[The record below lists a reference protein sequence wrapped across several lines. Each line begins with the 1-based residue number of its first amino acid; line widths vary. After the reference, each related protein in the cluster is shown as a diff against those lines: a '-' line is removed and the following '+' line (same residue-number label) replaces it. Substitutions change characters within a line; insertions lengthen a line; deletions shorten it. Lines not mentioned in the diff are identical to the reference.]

1 MRKPIGTWIMRGGV
15 CAVFATS
22 LAFAGG
28 VPTTAYADASQ
39 ASSFEGTLTSA
50 VSARVDESTPYVA
63 YVTFNDNVTA
73 KITFL
78 EAGIFRYNVDLSGE
92 FSNYA
97 TPRSKDHVAKIQAQP
112 DSSGKYAHPKA
123 SVDETDDAVI
133 VTDGTV
139 TLSFEKATGKLT
151 VLNAKGEVV
160 FEESEALTIT
170 GNGTTQ
176 KLVRQDGENFF
187 GGGTQNGRFLHTGDT
202 IQVAN
207 TNNWVDG
214 GVASPNPFYWT
225 SDGYG
230 VLRNTF
236 AEGTYDFGNTDAK
249 TVSAQHADG
258 EFDAYYFVSDN
269 AGSSST
275 TPIAQDLLQDYF
287 TVTGDPVLLPE
298 YAFYLGH
305 LNAYNRDGWSDTQ
318 QGGGQA
324 WTIKGSES
332 ADTPATDGEGG
343 NTTYEYGRGDGY
355 VVPEGMTAESL
366 NGPDEVLTESA
377 DNYKGKTPYEYSARA
392 VIDEYGDNDMPLG
405 WFLPNDGYGAGYG
418 HNGYEK
424 TGGLGENGES
434 LPERLAAVDAN
445 VQNLAKFTEYA
456 NANGVETGLWTQSNL
471 TPDSNEGTQWQKLR
485 NFEAEVTEGGVS
497 ALKTDVAW
505 VGSGYSFGLNGTKQ
519 AYDIVT
525 TEAEKRPNIVT
536 LDGWAGTQ
544 RFGGIWT
551 GDQTGG
557 NWEYIRF
564 HIPTYIGQ
572 SLSGNPNIGSDMDGI
587 FGGGPLIATRDY
599 QWKTFTPLMLDMDG
613 WGSLAKGPYVHG
625 DPYTGISRMYLKLK
639 SQLMPYIYTSAASA
653 ANVEGWTGND
663 DAGLPMIRAMLLEDD
678 SEYAAS
684 EATQYQYMF
693 GGDFLVAPV
702 YQDTAS
708 DGSGNDIRNNI
719 YLPGDSNDIWID
731 YWTGEQYRG
740 GQVLNNYEAPLW
752 KLPLFVKA
760 NAIVPM
766 YEANN
771 NPQEVTES
779 NPDGLDK
786 TSRIVDFYPIAG
798 DNSYTSYE
806 DDGSSITNATEKD
819 EEYGTIDN
827 INYNGHVETVFESSV
842 KGDTATFTANAST
855 GGYDG
860 YDSTRSTTFKV
871 SVSAKP
877 ESIVAA
883 NGGSELKVTE
893 VDSRDAFDEAVPAAG
908 GAVYFYDESPVIETF
923 APEEEEKVAEMV
935 KDVKRTPKVLVK
947 FARADVAAA
956 AQTLT
961 IKGFENN
968 GELPADRLNESL
980 AAPADLAAPED
991 AKTPTSIK
999 LTWSA
1004 VADATSYELKVDG
1017 TVFSVGDATEYEHVD
1032 LAYNST
1038 HTYKVR
1044 SRNADGYSAWSE
1056 PELTTASL
1064 EDPWRN
1070 VPTPVSVD
1078 YAGGEN
1084 WGAIDNAFDHDYNNM
1099 FHSSNGTEMGIPMTI
1114 DYGEAYALDKFVYTP
1129 RQDNG
1134 GNGNISQMKVEV
1146 SLDGTHWTDCGTHD
1160 WDNSGAGKL
1169 ESKEVDLSGRAAR
1182 YLRLTPLKSN
1192 SGHFSAAELALYKT
1206 DDSTSFEVG
1215 STVNP
1220 GTVGSEDKTN
1230 LTNYLGVEN
1239 RGNTK
1244 DTFDSQIAKGFGDI
1258 NANGAYDV
1266 YDYAFTMFKLDG
1278 GTTKTDKVA
1287 GDIALIPSATSAK
1300 EGDEITVDLY
1310 AADASGVNAYGAL
1323 VHFASDDFELV
1334 ADSITQSPYTASM
1347 ENLSIDKVFG
1357 DGTSSVN
1364 LAFAN
1369 SGDKSLYSGTGVVAS
1384 FTLRAKHD
1392 VDAVALNS
1400 TAWLIGPTYD
1410 FVEVVSDGS
1419 APEFP
1424 EAPKPEAGEYGQD
1437 AFESITIT
1445 NDAVT
1450 DIAEDGNVSKFV
1462 QQESFDGLFD
1472 GGTTDRNFEFK
1483 WFLGVDSFDQDIAL
1497 PADITFNFAAP
1508 SELDNVVVYNGS
1520 AGANGAI
1527 KSMNATITFED
1538 DTTQE
1543 FSFAEGDAIPETFTL
1558 QVSEENA
1565 GKLVTSVTLTPL
1577 TSTGTA
1583 TGLDNPDNRMLTLGE
1598 VNFNYA
1604 ATEGTVEGIELG
1616 ENDTELYVGDLA
1628 RVNASVKT
1636 SGIDYPYYTVKSSDP
1651 TVASVTSVAD
1661 ADGNIVWYVRGNG
1674 EGTAT
1679 ITVASALDSSVKET
1693 YEVAVKAGVNTSELV
1708 AAIQQAGSYSA
1719 DAYTEDSF
1727 ATLTA
1732 AVQAAEEL
1740 IASEGYTANDVAAAV
1755 VAIEDAIDGLVMRPI
1770 DEDTLINTSADTG
1783 VTVVGASSEMPAS
1796 SGEDGEADN
1805 VLDYDEATYWHSNY
1819 INAVYMPQYLIFD
1832 LGDLYDLTDVTFLP
1846 RQNGRNGD
1854 IFEIEVLTAATPEDL
1869 KAYVEGEGKV
1879 AKDSTVANL
1888 GTFTF
1893 DNNGKTLTDRTSWQ
1907 QAAFAAQPTQYVM
1920 VKINHAGGDV
1930 QDRYCSASEF
1940 RFYGAK
1946 HETEAPAADKAA
1958 LQELV
1963 DKIVAEDLK
1972 AEDYTEATWVPFKNA
1987 LADAQRLLADDEAT
2001 QAEVDGALTQ
2011 LQSAYDALETTEVP
2025 PVEKPSTDELAG
2037 AVAEAQ
2043 KVDTSKLT
2051 SASAKA
2057 LADAIAYA
2065 QDVLGDP
2072 NATEAQI
2079 KDAYDKLAQVMGS
2092 LEYKDEQGGEPGGG
2106 SGTGTEKP
2114 GDAGGSGNG
2123 GQTGGSGSG
2132 SGGTLAQTGDAS
2144 LLGTIAAGISGLVA
2158 GGAGLFLHRRRRR

>member
-97 TPRSKDHVAKIQAQP
+97 SPRSRDHVAKIQAQP
-112 DSSGKYAHPKA
+112 DSSGKYDHPTA
-123 SVDETDDAVI
+123 STGETDTAVT

-151 VLNAKGEVV
+151 VLNAEGEVV
-160 FEESEALTIT
+160 FTEAEALTIT
-170 GNGTTQ
+170 GSATTQ

-202 IQVAN
+202 IQIVN

-236 AEGTYDFGNTDAK
+236 AEGSYDFGDTDAN
-249 TVSAQHADG
+249 TVAAKHADG
-258 EFDAYYFVSDN
+258 EFDAYYFVSDD

-366 NGPDEVLTESA
+366 NGPEEVLTESA

-485 NFEAEVTEGGVS
+485 DFEAEVTEGGVS

-525 TEAEKRPNIVT
+525 TKAEERPNIVT

-740 GQVLNNYEAPLW
+740 GQVLNNYDAPLW

-771 NPQEVTES
+771 NPQEVTDS

-855 GGYDG
+855 GSYDG
-860 YDSTRSTTFKV
+860 YNSTRSTTFKV

-877 ESIVAA
+877 ESIEAA
-883 NGGSELKVTE
+883 TGDTALKLTE
-893 VDSRDAFDEAVPAAG
+893 VDSKEAFDAAEPADGEAVC
-908 GAVYFYDESPVIETF
+908 FYDESPVIETF

-947 FARADVAAA
+947 FAETDVQQN

-961 IKGFENN
+961 ISGFENN
-968 GELPADRLNESL
+968 GELPADQLNESL

-1038 HTYKVR
+1038 HTYQVR

-1099 FHSSNGTEMGIPMTI
+1099 FHSSNGTEMNIPMTI

-1169 ESKEVDLSGRAAR
+1169 KSKEVDLSGHAAR

-1239 RGNTK
+1239 RGNTA
-1244 DTFDSQIAKGFGDI
+1244 DTFASQIAKGFGDI

-1287 GDIALIPSATSAK
+1287 GDIALIPSATSVKA
-1300 EGDEITVDLY
+1300 GDVLTVDLY

-1369 SGDKSLYSGTGVVAS
+1369 SGDKDLYSGTGVLAS
-1384 FTLRAKHD
+1384 FKLRAKRD
-1392 VDAVALNS
+1392 VDAVSLES
-1400 TAWLIGPTYD
+1400 TSWLIGPTYD
-1410 FVEVVSDGS
+1410 SVEVVSDGS
-1419 APEFP
+1419 APELP
-1424 EAPKPEAGEYGQD
+1424 AVPKPEAGEYGQD

-1450 DIAEDGNVSKFV
+1450 EIAEDGNVSKFV

-1527 KSMNATITFED
+1527 KSMNATITFEG

-1616 ENDTELYVGDLA
+1616 ENDTELYAGDLA

-1636 SGIDYPYYTVKSSDP
+1636 SGVDYPYYTVKSSDP

-1661 ADGNIVWYVRGNG
+1661 ADGNIVWYVRGNA

-1819 INAVYMPQYLIFD
+1819 LNAVYMPQYLIFD

-1846 RQNGRNGD
+1846 RQDGRNGD

-1972 AEDYTEATWVPFKNA
+1972 AEDYTEATWKPFELA

-2001 QAEVDGALTQ
+2001 QAEVEGALTQ
-2011 LQSAYDALETTEVP
+2011 LQNAYDALETTEVP

-2037 AVAEAQ
+2037 AVDEAQ
-2043 KVDTSKLT
+2043 KIDTSKLT

-2065 QDVLGDP
+2065 QGVLGDP

-2114 GDAGGSGNG
+2114 GDTGGSGNG

>member
-123 SVDETDDAVI
+123 STGETDTAVT

-151 VLNAKGEVV
+151 VLNKEGEVV

-202 IQVAN
+202 IQIVN

-236 AEGTYDFGNTDAK
+236 AEGSYDFGDTDTNTVAAK
-249 TVSAQHADG
+249 HADG
-258 EFDAYYFVSDN
+258 EFDAYYFVSDD

-366 NGPDEVLTESA
+366 NGPEEVLTESA

-456 NANGVETGLWTQSNL
+456 NENGVETGLWTQSNL

-525 TEAEKRPNIVT
+525 TKAEERPNIVT

-740 GQVLNNYEAPLW
+740 GQVLNNYDAPLW

-771 NPQEVTES
+771 NPQEVTDS

-819 EEYGTIDN
+819 EEYGTIDK
-827 INYNGHVETVFESSV
+827 IDYNGHVETVFESSV

-908 GAVYFYDESPVIETF
+908 AAVYFYDESPVIETF

-947 FARADVAAA
+947 FAETDVQQN

-968 GELPADRLNESL
+968 GELPADQLNESL

-1038 HTYKVR
+1038 HTYQVR

-1099 FHSSNGTEMGIPMTI
+1099 FHSSNGTEMNIPMTI

-1287 GDIALIPSATSAK
+1287 GDIALIPSATSVKA
-1300 EGDEITVDLY
+1300 GDEITVDLY

-1334 ADSITQSPYTASM
+1334 ADSIAQSPYTASM

-1357 DGTSSVN
+1357 DGTSAVN

-1369 SGDKSLYSGTGVVAS
+1369 SGDKDLYSGTGVLAS
-1384 FTLRAKHD
+1384 FKLRAKRD
-1392 VDAVALNS
+1392 VDAVSLKS
-1400 TAWLIGPTYD
+1400 TSWLIGPTYD
-1410 FVEVVSDGS
+1410 SVEVVSDGS
-1419 APEFP
+1419 APELP
-1424 EAPKPEAGEYGQD
+1424 AVPKPEAGEYGQD

-1450 DIAEDGNVSKFV
+1450 EIAEDGNVSKFV

-1527 KSMNATITFED
+1527 KSMNATITFEG

-1616 ENDTELYVGDLA
+1616 ENDTELYAGDLA

-1661 ADGNIVWYVRGNG
+1661 ADGNIVWYVRGNA

-1679 ITVASALDSSVKET
+1679 ITVASALDPTVEET

-1819 INAVYMPQYLIFD
+1819 LNAVYMPQYLIFD

-1972 AEDYTEATWVPFKNA
+1972 AEDYTEATWKPFELA

-2001 QAEVDGALTQ
+2001 QAEVEGALTQ
-2011 LQSAYDALETTEVP
+2011 LQNAYDALETTEVP

-2037 AVAEAQ
+2037 AVDEAQ

-2114 GDAGGSGNG
+2114 GDTGGSGNG

>member
-151 VLNAKGEVV
+151 VLNKEGEVV

-202 IQVAN
+202 IQIVN

-236 AEGTYDFGNTDAK
+236 AEGSYDFGDTDTNTVAAK
-249 TVSAQHADG
+249 HADG
-258 EFDAYYFVSDN
+258 EFDAYYFVSDD

-366 NGPDEVLTESA
+366 NGPEEVLTESA

-456 NANGVETGLWTQSNL
+456 NENGVETGLWTQSNL

-485 NFEAEVTEGGVS
+485 NFEAEVTVGGVS

-525 TEAEKRPNIVT
+525 TKAEERPNIVT

-740 GQVLNNYEAPLW
+740 GQVLNNYDAPLW

-771 NPQEVTES
+771 NPQEVTDS

-819 EEYGTIDN
+819 EEYGTIDK
-827 INYNGHVETVFESSV
+827 IDYNGHVETVFKSSV

-908 GAVYFYDESPVIETF
+908 KAVYFYDESPVIETF

-947 FARADVAAA
+947 FAETDVQQN

-968 GELPADRLNESL
+968 GELPADQRNESL

-1038 HTYKVR
+1038 HTYQVR

-1099 FHSSNGTEMGIPMTI
+1099 FHSSNGTEMNIPMTI

-1287 GDIALIPSATSAK
+1287 GDIALIPSATSVKA
-1300 EGDEITVDLY
+1300 GDEITVDLY

-1334 ADSITQSPYTASM
+1334 ADSIAQSPYTASM

-1357 DGTSSVN
+1357 DGTSAVN

-1369 SGDKSLYSGTGVVAS
+1369 SGDKDLYSGTGVLAS
-1384 FTLRAKHD
+1384 FKLRAKRD
-1392 VDAVALNS
+1392 VDAVSLES
-1400 TAWLIGPTYD
+1400 TSWLIGPTYD
-1410 FVEVVSDGS
+1410 SVEVVSDGS

-1437 AFESITIT
+1437 AFGSITIT

-1483 WFLGVDSFDQDIAL
+1483 WFQGVDSFDQDIAL

-1508 SELDNVVVYNGS
+1508 SALDNVVVYNGAATS
-1520 AGANGAI
+1520 NGAV
-1527 KSMNATITFED
+1527 KSMDATITFED
-1538 DTTQE
+1538 GSTQE

-1565 GKLVTSVTLTPL
+1565 GKLVTSVTLKPL

-1636 SGIDYPYYTVKSSDP
+1636 SGIDYPYYTVESSDP
-1651 TVASVTSVAD
+1651 AVASVTSVAD
-1661 ADGNIVWYVRGNG
+1661 ADGNIVWYVRGNA

-1679 ITVASALDSSVKET
+1679 ITVASALNSTVKQT
-1693 YEVAVKAGVNTSELV
+1693 YEVSVKAGVDTSALV
-1708 AAIQQAGSYSA
+1708 AAIQKAGSYSA

-1770 DEDTLINTSADTG
+1770 DEDKLINTSADTG

-1805 VLDYDEATYWHSNY
+1805 VLDYDELTYWHSNY
-1819 INAVYMPQYLIFD
+1819 LNAVYMPQYLIFD

-1869 KAYVEGEGKV
+1869 EAYVEGEGKV

-1946 HETEAPAADKAA
+1946 HETGAPAADKAA
-1958 LQELV
+1958 LQKLV

-1987 LADAQRLLADDEAT
+1987 LDDAQRLLADDEAT

-2011 LQSAYDALETTEVP
+2011 LQNAYDALETTEVP

-2037 AVAEAQ
+2037 AVDEAQ

-2114 GDAGGSGNG
+2114 GDTGGSGNG

>member
-123 SVDETDDAVI
+123 STGETDTAVT

-151 VLNAKGEVV
+151 VLNKEGEVV

-236 AEGTYDFGNTDAK
+236 AEGSYDFGDTDAN
-249 TVSAQHADG
+249 TVAAKHADG
-258 EFDAYYFVSDN
+258 EFDAYYFVSDD

-366 NGPDEVLTESA
+366 NGPEEVLTESA

-471 TPDSNEGTQWQKLR
+471 TPDSNGGTQWQKLR

-525 TEAEKRPNIVT
+525 TQAEKRPNIVT

-740 GQVLNNYEAPLW
+740 GQVLNNYDAPLW

-771 NPQEVTES
+771 NPQEVTDS

-855 GGYDG
+855 GSYDG
-860 YDSTRSTTFKV
+860 YNSNRSTTFKV

-877 ESIVAA
+877 ESIEAA
-883 NGGSELKVTE
+883 TGDTALKLTE
-893 VDSRDAFDEAVPAAG
+893 VDSKEAFDAAEPANG
-908 GAVYFYDESPVIETF
+908 EAVYFYDESPVIETF

-968 GELPADRLNESL
+968 GELPADQLNESL

-1038 HTYKVR
+1038 HTYQVR

-1099 FHSSNGTEMGIPMTI
+1099 FHSSNGTEMNIPMTI

-1169 ESKEVDLSGRAAR
+1169 KSKEVDLSGRAAR

-1239 RGNTK
+1239 RGNTA
-1244 DTFDSQIAKGFGDI
+1244 DTFASQIAKGFGDI

-1287 GDIALIPSATSAK
+1287 GDIALIPSATSVKA
-1300 EGDEITVDLY
+1300 GDVLTVDLY

-1334 ADSITQSPYTASM
+1334 ADSIAQSPYTASM

-1357 DGTSSVN
+1357 DGTSAVN

-1369 SGDKSLYSGTGVVAS
+1369 SGDKDLYSGTGVLAS
-1384 FTLRAKHD
+1384 FKLRAKRD
-1392 VDAVALNS
+1392 VDAVSLKS
-1400 TAWLIGPTYD
+1400 TSWLIGPTYD
-1410 FVEVVSDGS
+1410 SVEVVSDGS
-1419 APEFP
+1419 APELP
-1424 EAPKPEAGEYGQD
+1424 AVPKPEAGEYGQD

-1565 GKLVTSVTLTPL
+1565 GKLVTSVSLTPL

-1604 ATEGTVEGIELG
+1604 AAEGTVEGIELG

-1628 RVNASVKT
+1628 RVNVSVKT
-1636 SGIDYPYYTVKSSDP
+1636 SGIDYPYYTVESSNP
-1651 TVASVTSVAD
+1651 AVASVTSVAD
-1661 ADGNIVWYVRGNG
+1661 ADGNIVWYVRGNA

-1679 ITVASALDSSVKET
+1679 ITVASALDPTVEET

-1796 SGEDGEADN
+1796 SGEDGEVDN

-1819 INAVYMPQYLIFD
+1819 LNAVYMPQYLIFD

-1972 AEDYTEATWVPFKNA
+1972 AEDYTEATWKPFELA

-2011 LQSAYDALETTEVP
+2011 LQNAYGALETTEVP
-2025 PVEKPSTDELAG
+2025 PVEKPSTEELAG

-2051 SASAKA
+2051 PASAKA

-2114 GDAGGSGNG
+2114 GDTGGSGNG

>member
-112 DSSGKYAHPKA
+112 DSSGKYDHPTA
-123 SVDETDDAVI
+123 STGETDTAVT

-151 VLNAKGEVV
+151 VLNAKNEVV
-160 FEESEALTIT
+160 FTEAEALTIT
-170 GNGTTQ
+170 DNGTTQ

-269 AGSSST
+269 TGSSST

-324 WTIKGSES
+324 WTIKGTDS

-377 DNYKGKTPYEYSARA
+377 ENYKGETPYEYSARA

-424 TGGLGENGES
+424 TGGLDENGES

-485 NFEAEVTEGGVS
+485 NFEDEVTEGGVS

-525 TEAEKRPNIVT
+525 TQAEKRPNIVT

-587 FGGGPLIATRDY
+587 FGGDPLIATRDY

-639 SQLMPYIYTSAASA
+639 SQLMPYIYSSAASA

-708 DGSGNDIRNNI
+708 DGSGNDVRNNI
-719 YLPGDSNDIWID
+719 FLPGSADDIWID

-740 GQVLNNYEAPLW
+740 GQVLNNYDAPLW

-798 DNSYTSYE
+798 ENSYTSYE
-806 DDGSSITNATEKD
+806 DDGSSITNETEED

-827 INYNGHVETVFESSV
+827 IDYKGHVETVYTSQVE
-842 KGDTATFTANAST
+842 GDVATFTANAST
-855 GGYDG
+855 GRYDG
-860 YDSTRSTTFKV
+860 YDSNRSTTFKV

-877 ESIVAA
+877 ESIEAA
-883 NGGSELKVTE
+883 TGDTALKLTE
-893 VDSRDAFDEAVPAAG
+893 VDSKEAFDAAEPADG
-908 GAVYFYDESPVIETF
+908 KAVYFYDESPVIETF
-923 APEEEEKVAEMV
+923 ASEEEQELADMV
-935 KDVKRTPKVLVK
+935 KGVKRTPKVLVK

-961 IKGFENN
+961 IRGFENN
-968 GELPADRLNESL
+968 GELPANQLNESL

-1038 HTYKVR
+1038 HTYQVR

-1078 YAGGEN
+1078 YAGGED

-1169 ESKEVDLSGRAAR
+1169 ESKEVDLSGHAAR

-1239 RGNTK
+1239 RGNTA
-1244 DTFDSQIAKGFGDI
+1244 DTFASQIAKGFGDI

-1278 GTTKTDKVA
+1278 GTAKTDKVS

-1392 VDAVALNS
+1392 VDAVALKS
-1400 TAWLIGPTYD
+1400 TSWLIGPTYD
-1410 FVEVVSDGS
+1410 SVEVVSDGS

-1508 SELDNVVVYNGS
+1508 SALDNVVVYNGAATS
-1520 AGANGAI
+1520 NGAI

-1538 DTTQE
+1538 DTMQE

-1636 SGIDYPYYTVKSSDP
+1636 SGIDYPYYTVESSDP

-1770 DEDTLINTSADTG
+1770 DEETLINTSADSG
-1783 VTVVGASSEMPAS
+1783 VIALGASTSVEGKP
-1796 SGEDGEADN
+1796 GD
-1805 VLDYDEATYWHSNY
+1805 VLDYDESTYWHSTY
-1819 INAVYMPQYLIFD
+1819 AAGAQLPQWIMFD
-1832 LGDLYDLTDVTFLP
+1832 LGDEYDLTDVTFLP
-1846 RQNGRNGD
+1846 RQDGALRGD
-1854 IFEIEVLTAATPEDL
+1854 VFEFEVVTAASQEDL
-1869 KAYVEGEGKV
+1869 QAYVDNGYATPAGGSAV
-1879 AKDSTVANL
+1879 NL
-1888 GTFTF
+1888 GTFSF
-1893 DNNGKTLTDRTSWQ
+1893 DNDGHVINDRGEWK
-1907 QAAFAAQPTQYVM
+1907 QASFGAQTTRYVM
-1920 VKINHAGGDV
+1920 LVVTKSGGND
-1930 QDRYCSASEF
+1930 QGNNLYCNMAEV

-1946 HETEAPAADKAA
+1946 HETEAPAANKAA
-1958 LQELV
+1958 LQALV

-1972 AEDYTEATWVPFKNA
+1972 AEDYTEATWTPFENA
-1987 LADAQRLLADDEAT
+1987 LSDAQRLLADAEAT

-2011 LQSAYDALETTEVP
+2011 LQNAYDALETTEVP

-2037 AVAEAQ
+2037 AVDEAQ

-2114 GDAGGSGNG
+2114 GDTGGSGNG

>member
-123 SVDETDDAVI
+123 STGETDTAVT

-151 VLNAKGEVV
+151 VLNKEGEVV

-236 AEGTYDFGNTDAK
+236 AEGSYDFGDTDAN
-249 TVSAQHADG
+249 TVAAKHADG
-258 EFDAYYFVSDN
+258 EFDAYYFVSDD

-366 NGPDEVLTESA
+366 NGPEEVLTESA

-456 NANGVETGLWTQSNL
+456 NENGVETGLWTQSNL

-485 NFEAEVTEGGVS
+485 NFEAEVTVGGVS

-525 TEAEKRPNIVT
+525 TKAEERPNIVT

-740 GQVLNNYEAPLW
+740 GQVLNNYDAPLW

-771 NPQEVTES
+771 NPQEVTDS

-855 GGYDG
+855 GSYDG
-860 YDSTRSTTFKV
+860 YNSNRSTTFKV

-877 ESIVAA
+877 ESIEAA
-883 NGGSELKVTE
+883 TGDTALKLTE
-893 VDSRDAFDEAVPAAG
+893 VDSKEAFDAAEPANG
-908 GAVYFYDESPVIETF
+908 EAVYFYDESPVIETF

-1017 TVFSVGDATEYEHVD
+1017 TVFSVGDTTEYEHVD

-1038 HTYKVR
+1038 HTYQVR

-1287 GDIALIPSATSAK
+1287 GDIALIPSATSVKA
-1300 EGDEITVDLY
+1300 GDVLTVDLY

-1369 SGDKSLYSGTGVVAS
+1369 SGDKDLYSGTGVLAS
-1384 FTLRAKHD
+1384 FKLRAKRD
-1392 VDAVALNS
+1392 VDAVSLES
-1400 TAWLIGPTYD
+1400 TSWLIGPTYD
-1410 FVEVVSDGS
+1410 SVEVVSDGS

-1437 AFESITIT
+1437 AFGSITIT

-1508 SELDNVVVYNGS
+1508 SGLDNVVVYNGS

-1661 ADGNIVWYVRGNG
+1661 ADGNIVWYVRGNA

-1708 AAIQQAGSYSA
+1708 AAIQRAGSYSA

-1819 INAVYMPQYLIFD
+1819 LNAVYMPQYLIFD

-1946 HETEAPAADKAA
+1946 HETEAPAANKAA

-1972 AEDYTEATWVPFKNA
+1972 AEDYTEATWKPFELA

-2011 LQSAYDALETTEVP
+2011 LQNAYGALETTEVP
-2025 PVEKPSTDELAG
+2025 PVEKPSTEELAG

-2114 GDAGGSGNG
+2114 GDTGGSGNG

>member
-28 VPTTAYADASQ
+28 VPTTAYADGSQ

-97 TPRSKDHVAKIQAQP
+97 SPRSRDHVAKIQAQP
-112 DSSGKYAHPKA
+112 DSSGKYDHPTA
-123 SVDETDDAVI
+123 STGETDTAVT

-151 VLNAKGEVV
+151 VLNAEGEVV

-236 AEGTYDFGNTDAK
+236 AEGSYDFGDTDAN
-249 TVSAQHADG
+249 TVAAKHADG
-258 EFDAYYFVSDN
+258 EFDAYYFVSDD

-366 NGPDEVLTESA
+366 NGPEEVLTESA

-485 NFEAEVTEGGVS
+485 NFEAEVTVGGVS

-525 TEAEKRPNIVT
+525 TKAEERPNIVT

-740 GQVLNNYEAPLW
+740 GQVLNNYDAPLW

-771 NPQEVTES
+771 NPQEVTDS

-819 EEYGTIDN
+819 EEYGTIDK
-827 INYNGHVETVFESSV
+827 IDYNGHVETVFESSV

-855 GGYDG
+855 GGYNG

-908 GAVYFYDESPVIETF
+908 KAVYFYDESPVIETF

-947 FARADVAAA
+947 FAETDVQQN

-968 GELPADRLNESL
+968 GKLPADQLNESL

-1038 HTYKVR
+1038 HTYQVR

-1099 FHSSNGTEMGIPMTI
+1099 FHSSNGTEMNIPMTI

-1169 ESKEVDLSGRAAR
+1169 KSKEVDLSGRAAR

-1239 RGNTK
+1239 RGNTA
-1244 DTFDSQIAKGFGDI
+1244 DTFASQIAKGFGDI

-1287 GDIALIPSATSAK
+1287 GDIALIPSATSVKA
-1300 EGDEITVDLY
+1300 GDVLTVDLY

-1369 SGDKSLYSGTGVVAS
+1369 SGDKDLYSGTGVLAS
-1384 FTLRAKHD
+1384 FKLRAKRD
-1392 VDAVALNS
+1392 VDAVSLES
-1400 TAWLIGPTYD
+1400 TSWLIGPTYD
-1410 FVEVVSDGS
+1410 SVEVVSDGS
-1419 APEFP
+1419 APELP
-1424 EAPKPEAGEYGQD
+1424 AVPKPEAGEYGQD

-1450 DIAEDGNVSKFV
+1450 EIAEDGNVSKFV

-1527 KSMNATITFED
+1527 KSMNATITFEG

-1616 ENDTELYVGDLA
+1616 ENDTELYAGDLA

-1661 ADGNIVWYVRGNG
+1661 ADGNIVWYVRGNA

-1708 AAIQQAGSYSA
+1708 AAIQLAGSYSA

-1819 INAVYMPQYLIFD
+1819 LNAVYMPQYLIFD

-1946 HETEAPAADKAA
+1946 HETEAPAANKAA

-1972 AEDYTEATWVPFKNA
+1972 AEDYTEATWKPFELA

-2011 LQSAYDALETTEVP
+2011 LQNAYGALETTEVP
-2025 PVEKPSTDELAG
+2025 PVEKPSTEELAG

-2065 QDVLGDP
+2065 QDVLDDP

-2114 GDAGGSGNG
+2114 GDTGGSGNG

>member
-1 MRKPIGTWIMRGGV
+1 
-15 CAVFATS
+15 
-22 LAFAGG
+22 
-28 VPTTAYADASQ
+28 
-39 ASSFEGTLTSA
+39 
-50 VSARVDESTPYVA
+50 
-63 YVTFNDNVTA
+63 
-73 KITFL
+73 
-78 EAGIFRYNVDLSGE
+78 
-92 FSNYA
+92 
-97 TPRSKDHVAKIQAQP
+97 
-112 DSSGKYAHPKA
+112 
-123 SVDETDDAVI
+123 
-133 VTDGTV
+133 
-139 TLSFEKATGKLT
+139 
-151 VLNAKGEVV
+151 
-160 FEESEALTIT
+160 
-170 GNGTTQ
+170 
-176 KLVRQDGENFF
+176 
-187 GGGTQNGRFLHTGDT
+187 
-202 IQVAN
+202 
-207 TNNWVDG
+207 
-214 GVASPNPFYWT
+214 
-225 SDGYG
+225 
-230 VLRNTF
+230 
-236 AEGTYDFGNTDAK
+236 
-249 TVSAQHADG
+249 
-258 EFDAYYFVSDN
+258 
-269 AGSSST
+269 
-275 TPIAQDLLQDYF
+275 
-287 TVTGDPVLLPE
+287 
-298 YAFYLGH
+298 
-305 LNAYNRDGWSDTQ
+305 
-318 QGGGQA
+318 
-324 WTIKGSES
+324 
-332 ADTPATDGEGG
+332 
-343 NTTYEYGRGDGY
+343 
-355 VVPEGMTAESL
+355 
-366 NGPDEVLTESA
+366 
-377 DNYKGKTPYEYSARA
+377 
-392 VIDEYGDNDMPLG
+392 
-405 WFLPNDGYGAGYG
+405 
-418 HNGYEK
+418 
-424 TGGLGENGES
+424 
-434 LPERLAAVDAN
+434 
-445 VQNLAKFTEYA
+445 
-456 NANGVETGLWTQSNL
+456 
-471 TPDSNEGTQWQKLR
+471 
-485 NFEAEVTEGGVS
+485 
-497 ALKTDVAW
+497 
-505 VGSGYSFGLNGTKQ
+505 
-519 AYDIVT
+519 
-525 TEAEKRPNIVT
+525 
-536 LDGWAGTQ
+536 
-544 RFGGIWT
+544 
-551 GDQTGG
+551 
-557 NWEYIRF
+557 
-564 HIPTYIGQ
+564 
-572 SLSGNPNIGSDMDGI
+572 MDGI
-587 FGGGPLIATRDY
+587 FGGDPLIATRDY

-639 SQLMPYIYTSAASA
+639 SQLMPYIYSSAASA

-708 DGSGNDIRNNI
+708 DGSGNDVRNNI
-719 YLPGDSNDIWID
+719 FLPGSADDIWID

-740 GQVLNNYEAPLW
+740 GQVLNNYDAPLW

-798 DNSYTSYE
+798 ENSYTSYE
-806 DDGSSITNATEKD
+806 DDGSSITNETEED

-827 INYNGHVETVFESSV
+827 IDYKGHVETVYTSQVE
-842 KGDTATFTANAST
+842 GDVATFTANAST
-855 GGYDG
+855 GRYDG
-860 YDSTRSTTFKV
+860 YDSNRSTTFKV

-877 ESIVAA
+877 ESIEAA
-883 NGGSELKVTE
+883 TGDTALKLTE
-893 VDSRDAFDEAVPAAG
+893 VDSKEAFDAAEPADG
-908 GAVYFYDESPVIETF
+908 KAVYFYDESPVIETF
-923 APEEEEKVAEMV
+923 ASEEEQELADMV
-935 KDVKRTPKVLVK
+935 KGVKRTPKVLVK

-961 IKGFENN
+961 IRGFENN
-968 GELPADRLNESL
+968 GELPANQLNESL

-1038 HTYKVR
+1038 HTYQVR

-1078 YAGGEN
+1078 YAGGED

-1169 ESKEVDLSGRAAR
+1169 ESKEVDLSGHAAR

-1239 RGNTK
+1239 RGNTA
-1244 DTFDSQIAKGFGDI
+1244 DTFASQIAKGFGDI

-1278 GTTKTDKVA
+1278 GTAKTDKVS

-1392 VDAVALNS
+1392 VDAVALKS
-1400 TAWLIGPTYD
+1400 TSWLIGPTYD
-1410 FVEVVSDGS
+1410 SVEVVSDGS

-1483 WFLGVDSFDQDIAL
+1483 WFQGVDSFDQDIAL

-1508 SELDNVVVYNGS
+1508 SALDNVVVYNGAATS
-1520 AGANGAI
+1520 NGAI

-1543 FSFAEGDAIPETFTL
+1543 FSFAESDAIPETFTL

-1636 SGIDYPYYTVKSSDP
+1636 SGIDYPYYTVESSDP

-1869 KAYVEGEGKV
+1869 EAYVEGEGKV

-1930 QDRYCSASEF
+1930 QDQYCSASEF

-1946 HETEAPAADKAA
+1946 HETGAPAADKAA
-1958 LQELV
+1958 LQKLV

-1987 LADAQRLLADDEAT
+1987 LDDAQRLLADDEAT

-2011 LQSAYDALETTEVP
+2011 LQNAYDALETTEVP

-2037 AVAEAQ
+2037 AVDEAQ

-2114 GDAGGSGNG
+2114 GDTGGSGNG

>member
-123 SVDETDDAVI
+123 STGETDTAVT

-151 VLNAKGEVV
+151 VLNKEGEVV

-236 AEGTYDFGNTDAK
+236 AEGSYDFGDTDAN
-249 TVSAQHADG
+249 TVAAKHADG

-275 TPIAQDLLQDYF
+275 TPVARDLLQDYF

-456 NANGVETGLWTQSNL
+456 NENGVETGLWTQSNL

-525 TEAEKRPNIVT
+525 TQAEKRPNIVT

-740 GQVLNNYEAPLW
+740 GQVLNNYDAPLW

-771 NPQEVTES
+771 NPQEVTDS

-819 EEYGTIDN
+819 EEYGTIDK
-827 INYNGHVETVFESSV
+827 IDYNGHVETVFKSSV

-860 YDSTRSTTFKV
+860 YDSNRSTTFKV

-877 ESIVAA
+877 ESIEAA
-883 NGGSELKVTE
+883 TGDTALKLTE
-893 VDSRDAFDEAVPAAG
+893 VDSKEAFDAAEPANG
-908 GAVYFYDESPVIETF
+908 EAVYFYDESPVIETF

-968 GELPADRLNESL
+968 GELPADQLNESL

-1038 HTYKVR
+1038 HTYQVR

-1099 FHSSNGTEMGIPMTI
+1099 FHSSNGTEMNIPMTI

-1169 ESKEVDLSGRAAR
+1169 KSKEVDLSGRAAR

-1239 RGNTK
+1239 RGNTA
-1244 DTFDSQIAKGFGDI
+1244 DTFASQIAKGFGDI

-1287 GDIALIPSATSAK
+1287 GDIALIPSATSVKA
-1300 EGDEITVDLY
+1300 GDVLTVDLY

-1334 ADSITQSPYTASM
+1334 ADSIAQSPYTASM

-1357 DGTSSVN
+1357 DGTSAVN

-1369 SGDKSLYSGTGVVAS
+1369 SGDKDLYSGTGVLAS
-1384 FTLRAKHD
+1384 FKLRAKRD
-1392 VDAVALNS
+1392 VDAVSLKS
-1400 TAWLIGPTYD
+1400 TSWLIGPTYD
-1410 FVEVVSDGS
+1410 SVEVVSDGS
-1419 APEFP
+1419 APELP
-1424 EAPKPEAGEYGQD
+1424 AVPKPEAGEYGQD

-1565 GKLVTSVTLTPL
+1565 GKLVTSVSLTPL

-1604 ATEGTVEGIELG
+1604 AAEGTVEGIELG

-1628 RVNASVKT
+1628 RVNVSVKT
-1636 SGIDYPYYTVKSSDP
+1636 SGIDYPYYTVESSNP
-1651 TVASVTSVAD
+1651 AVASVTSVAD
-1661 ADGNIVWYVRGNG
+1661 ADGNIVWYVRGNA

-1679 ITVASALDSSVKET
+1679 ITVASALDPTVEET

-1819 INAVYMPQYLIFD
+1819 LNAVYMPQYLIFD
-1832 LGDLYDLTDVTFLP
+1832 LGDLYDLTNVTFLP

-1972 AEDYTEATWVPFKNA
+1972 AEDYTEATWKPFELA

-2011 LQSAYDALETTEVP
+2011 LQNAYGALETTEVP
-2025 PVEKPSTDELAG
+2025 PVEKPSTEELAG

-2051 SASAKA
+2051 PASAKA

-2114 GDAGGSGNG
+2114 GDTGGSGNG

>member
-123 SVDETDDAVI
+123 STGETDTAVT

-151 VLNAKGEVV
+151 VLNKEGEVV

-202 IQVAN
+202 IQIAN

-236 AEGTYDFGNTDAK
+236 AEGSYDFGDTDAN
-249 TVSAQHADG
+249 TVAAKHADG
-258 EFDAYYFVSDN
+258 EFDAYYFVSDD

-366 NGPDEVLTESA
+366 NGPEEVLTESA

-485 NFEAEVTEGGVS
+485 NFEAEVTVGGVS

-525 TEAEKRPNIVT
+525 TKAEERPNIVT

-740 GQVLNNYEAPLW
+740 GQVLNNYDAPLW

-771 NPQEVTES
+771 NPQEVTDS

-819 EEYGTIDN
+819 EEYGTIDK
-827 INYNGHVETVFESSV
+827 INYKGHVETVFESSV

-893 VDSRDAFDEAVPAAG
+893 VDSKEAFDAAEPADG
-908 GAVYFYDESPVIETF
+908 EAVYFYDESPVIETF

-947 FARADVAAA
+947 FAETDVQQN

-1038 HTYKVR
+1038 HTYQVR

-1078 YAGGEN
+1078 YAGGED

-1099 FHSSNGTEMGIPMTI
+1099 FHSSNGTEMNIPMTI

-1169 ESKEVDLSGRAAR
+1169 KSKEVDLSGHAAR

-1239 RGNTK
+1239 RGNTA
-1244 DTFDSQIAKGFGDI
+1244 DTFASQIAKGFGDI
-1258 NANGAYDV
+1258 NANDAYDV

-1278 GTTKTDKVA
+1278 GTAKTDKVS

-1437 AFESITIT
+1437 AFGSITIT

-1636 SGIDYPYYTVKSSDP
+1636 SGIDYPYYTVESSDP

-1661 ADGNIVWYVRGNG
+1661 ADGNIVWYVRGNA
-1674 EGTAT
+1674 EGTTT

-1832 LGDLYDLTDVTFLP
+1832 LGELYDLTDVTFLP

-1946 HETEAPAADKAA
+1946 HETEAPAANKAA

-1987 LADAQRLLADDEAT
+1987 LDDAQRLLADDEAT

-2011 LQSAYDALETTEVP
+2011 LQNAYDALETTEVP

-2037 AVAEAQ
+2037 AVDEAQ

-2114 GDAGGSGNG
+2114 GDTGGSGNG

>member
-112 DSSGKYAHPKA
+112 DSSGKYDHPTA
-123 SVDETDDAVI
+123 STGETDTAVT

-151 VLNAKGEVV
+151 VLNAKNEVV
-160 FEESEALTIT
+160 FTEAEALTIT
-170 GNGTTQ
+170 DNGTTQ

-269 AGSSST
+269 TGSSST

-324 WTIKGSES
+324 WTIKGTDS

-377 DNYKGKTPYEYSARA
+377 ENYKGETPYEYSARA

-424 TGGLGENGES
+424 TGGLDENGES

-485 NFEAEVTEGGVS
+485 NFEDEVTEGGVS

-525 TEAEKRPNIVT
+525 TQAEKRPNIVT

-587 FGGGPLIATRDY
+587 FGGDPLIATRDY

-639 SQLMPYIYTSAASA
+639 SQLMPYIYSSAASA

-708 DGSGNDIRNNI
+708 DGSGNDVRNNI
-719 YLPGDSNDIWID
+719 FLPGSADDIWID

-740 GQVLNNYEAPLW
+740 GQVLNNYDAPLW

-798 DNSYTSYE
+798 ENSYTSYE
-806 DDGSSITNATEKD
+806 DDGSSITNETEED

-827 INYNGHVETVFESSV
+827 IDYKGHVETVYTSQVE
-842 KGDTATFTANAST
+842 GDVATFTANAST
-855 GGYDG
+855 GRYDG
-860 YDSTRSTTFKV
+860 YDSNRSTTFKV

-877 ESIVAA
+877 ESIEAA
-883 NGGSELKVTE
+883 TGDTALKLTE
-893 VDSRDAFDEAVPAAG
+893 VDSKEAFDAAEPADG
-908 GAVYFYDESPVIETF
+908 KAVYFYDESPVIETF
-923 APEEEEKVAEMV
+923 ASEEEQELADMV
-935 KDVKRTPKVLVK
+935 KGVKRTPKVLVK

-961 IKGFENN
+961 IRGFENN
-968 GELPADRLNESL
+968 GELPANQLNESL

-1038 HTYKVR
+1038 HTYQVR

-1078 YAGGEN
+1078 YAGGED

-1169 ESKEVDLSGRAAR
+1169 ESKEVDLSGHAAR

-1239 RGNTK
+1239 RGNTA
-1244 DTFDSQIAKGFGDI
+1244 DTFASQIAKGFGDI

-1278 GTTKTDKVA
+1278 GTAKTDKVS

-1392 VDAVALNS
+1392 VDAVALKS
-1400 TAWLIGPTYD
+1400 TSWLIGPTYD
-1410 FVEVVSDGS
+1410 SVEVVSDGS

-1483 WFLGVDSFDQDIAL
+1483 WFQGVDSFDQDIAL

-1508 SELDNVVVYNGS
+1508 SALDNVVVYNGAATS
-1520 AGANGAI
+1520 NGAI

-1636 SGIDYPYYTVKSSDP
+1636 SGIDYPYYTVESSDP

-1679 ITVASALDSSVKET
+1679 ITVASALNSTVKQT
-1693 YEVAVKAGVNTSELV
+1693 YEVSVKAGVDTSALV
-1708 AAIQQAGSYSA
+1708 AAIQKAGSYSA
-1719 DAYTEDSF
+1719 DAYTEDSYV
-1727 ATLTA
+1727 ALTA
-1732 AVQAAEEL
+1732 AVQAAQDL
-1740 IASEGYTANDVAAAV
+1740 IDSGEYTANQVAAAA
-1755 VAIEDAIDGLVMRPI
+1755 VAIEDAIDGLVMRPV
-1770 DEDTLINTSADTG
+1770 DEETLINTSADSG
-1783 VTVVGASSEMPAS
+1783 VTALGASTSVEGKP
-1796 SGEDGEADN
+1796 GD
-1805 VLDYDEATYWHSNY
+1805 VLDYDESTYWHSTY
-1819 INAVYMPQYLIFD
+1819 AAGAQLPQWIMFD
-1832 LGDLYDLTDVTFLP
+1832 LGDEYDLTDVTFLP
-1846 RQNGRNGD
+1846 RQDGALRGD
-1854 IFEIEVLTAATPEDL
+1854 VFEFEVVTAASQEDL
-1869 KAYVEGEGKV
+1869 QAYVDNGYATPAGGSAV
-1879 AKDSTVANL
+1879 NL
-1888 GTFTF
+1888 GTFSF
-1893 DNNGKTLTDRTSWQ
+1893 DNDGHVINDRGEWK
-1907 QAAFAAQPTQYVM
+1907 QASFGAQTTRYVM
-1920 VKINHAGGDV
+1920 LVVTKSGGND
-1930 QDRYCSASEF
+1930 QGNNLYCNMAEV
-1940 RFYGAK
+1940 RFYGSE
-1946 HETEAPAADKAA
+1946 HEDPVVADKAE
-1958 LQELV
+1958 LQALV

-1972 AEDYTEATWVPFKNA
+1972 AEDYTEATWKPFELA

-2011 LQSAYDALETTEVP
+2011 LKNAYDALETTEVP

-2114 GDAGGSGNG
+2114 GDTGGSGNG

>member
-151 VLNAKGEVV
+151 VLNKEGEVV

-366 NGPDEVLTESA
+366 NGPEEVLTESA

-456 NANGVETGLWTQSNL
+456 NENGVETGLWTQSNL

-485 NFEAEVTEGGVS
+485 NFEAEVTVGGVS

-525 TEAEKRPNIVT
+525 TKAEERPNIVT

-740 GQVLNNYEAPLW
+740 GQVLNNYDAPLW

-771 NPQEVTES
+771 NPQEVTDS

-798 DNSYTSYE
+798 DNSYASYE

-855 GGYDG
+855 GSYDG
-860 YDSTRSTTFKV
+860 YNSNRSTTFKV

-877 ESIVAA
+877 ESIEAA
-883 NGGSELKVTE
+883 TGDTALKLTE
-893 VDSRDAFDEAVPAAG
+893 VDSKEAFDAAEPANG
-908 GAVYFYDESPVIETF
+908 EAVYFYDESPVIETF

-1038 HTYKVR
+1038 HTYQVR

-1078 YAGGEN
+1078 YAGGED

-1099 FHSSNGTEMGIPMTI
+1099 FHSSNGTEMNIPMTI

-1134 GNGNISQMKVEV
+1134 GNGNISQMKIEV
-1146 SLDGTHWTDCGTHD
+1146 SLDGTHWTDCGTYD

-1169 ESKEVDLSGRAAR
+1169 ESKEVNLSGHAAR

-1239 RGNTK
+1239 RGNTA
-1244 DTFDSQIAKGFGDI
+1244 DTFASQIAKGFGDI
-1258 NANGAYDV
+1258 NANDAYDV

-1278 GTTKTDKVA
+1278 GTAKTDKVS

-1437 AFESITIT
+1437 AFGSITIT

-1636 SGIDYPYYTVKSSDP
+1636 SGIDYPYYTVESSDP

-1661 ADGNIVWYVRGNG
+1661 ADGNIVWYVRGNA
-1674 EGTAT
+1674 EGTTT

-1946 HETEAPAADKAA
+1946 HETEAPAANKAA

-1987 LADAQRLLADDEAT
+1987 LDDAQRLLADDEAT

-2011 LQSAYDALETTEVP
+2011 LQNAYDALETTEVP

-2114 GDAGGSGNG
+2114 GDTGGSGNG

>member
-112 DSSGKYAHPKA
+112 DSSGKYDHPTA
-123 SVDETDDAVI
+123 STGETDTAVT

-151 VLNAKGEVV
+151 VLNAKNEVV
-160 FEESEALTIT
+160 FTEAEALTIT
-170 GNGTTQ
+170 DNGTSQ

-269 AGSSST
+269 TGSSST

-324 WTIKGSES
+324 WTIKGTDS

-377 DNYKGKTPYEYSARA
+377 ENYKGETPYEYSARA

-424 TGGLGENGES
+424 TGGLDENGES

-485 NFEAEVTEGGVS
+485 NFEDEVTEGGVS

-525 TEAEKRPNIVT
+525 TQAEKRPNIVT

-587 FGGGPLIATRDY
+587 FGGDPLIATRDY

-639 SQLMPYIYTSAASA
+639 SQLMPYIYSSAASA

-708 DGSGNDIRNNI
+708 DGSGNDVRNNI
-719 YLPGDSNDIWID
+719 FLPGSADDIWID

-740 GQVLNNYEAPLW
+740 GQVLNNYDAPLW

-798 DNSYTSYE
+798 ENSYTSYE
-806 DDGSSITNATEKD
+806 DDGSSITNETEED

-827 INYNGHVETVFESSV
+827 IDYKGHVETVYTSQVE
-842 KGDTATFTANAST
+842 GDVATFTANAST
-855 GGYDG
+855 GRYDG
-860 YDSTRSTTFKV
+860 YDSNRSTTFKV

-877 ESIVAA
+877 ESIEAA
-883 NGGSELKVTE
+883 TGDTALKLTE
-893 VDSRDAFDEAVPAAG
+893 VDSKEAFDAAEPADG
-908 GAVYFYDESPVIETF
+908 KAVYFYDESPVIETF
-923 APEEEEKVAEMV
+923 ASEEEQELADMV
-935 KDVKRTPKVLVK
+935 KGVKRTPKVLVK

-961 IKGFENN
+961 IRGFENN
-968 GELPADRLNESL
+968 GELPANQLNESL

-1038 HTYKVR
+1038 HTYQVR

-1078 YAGGEN
+1078 YAGGED

-1169 ESKEVDLSGRAAR
+1169 ESKEVDLSGHAAR

-1239 RGNTK
+1239 RGNTA
-1244 DTFDSQIAKGFGDI
+1244 DTFASQIAKGFGDI

-1278 GTTKTDKVA
+1278 GTAKTDKVS
-1287 GDIALIPSATSAK
+1287 GGIALIPSATSAK

-1392 VDAVALNS
+1392 VDAVALKS
-1400 TAWLIGPTYD
+1400 TSWLIGPTYD
-1410 FVEVVSDGS
+1410 SVEVVSDGS

-1483 WFLGVDSFDQDIAL
+1483 WFQGVDSFDQDIAL

-1508 SELDNVVVYNGS
+1508 SALDNVVVYNGAATS
-1520 AGANGAI
+1520 NGAI

-1636 SGIDYPYYTVKSSDP
+1636 SGIDYPYYTVESSDP

-1869 KAYVEGEGKV
+1869 EAYVEGEGKV

-1930 QDRYCSASEF
+1930 QDQYCSASEF

-1946 HETEAPAADKAA
+1946 HETGAPAADKAA
-1958 LQELV
+1958 LQKLV

-1987 LADAQRLLADDEAT
+1987 LDDAQRLLADDEAT

-2011 LQSAYDALETTEVP
+2011 LQNAYDALETTEVP

-2114 GDAGGSGNG
+2114 GDTGGSGNG

>member
-39 ASSFEGTLTSA
+39 ASSFEGTLASA

-97 TPRSKDHVAKIQAQP
+97 SPRSRDHVAKIQAQP
-112 DSSGKYAHPKA
+112 DSSGKYDHPTA
-123 SVDETDDAVI
+123 STGETDTAVT

-151 VLNAKGEVV
+151 VLNAKNEVV
-160 FEESEALTIT
+160 FTEAEALTIT
-170 GNGTTQ
+170 DNGTTQ

-269 AGSSST
+269 TGSSST

-366 NGPDEVLTESA
+366 NGPEEVLTESA

-947 FARADVAAA
+947 FAETDVQQN

-961 IKGFENN
+961 ISGFENN

-1038 HTYKVR
+1038 HTYQVR

-1070 VPTPVSVD
+1070 VPTPASVD
-1078 YAGGEN
+1078 YAGGED

-1099 FHSSNGTEMGIPMTI
+1099 FHSSNGTEMNIPMTI

-1169 ESKEVDLSGRAAR
+1169 KSKEVDLSGRAAR

-1287 GDIALIPSATSAK
+1287 GDIALIPSATSVKA
-1300 EGDEITVDLY
+1300 GDVLTVDLY

-1334 ADSITQSPYTASM
+1334 ADSIAQSPYTASM

-1357 DGTSSVN
+1357 DGTSAVN

-1369 SGDKSLYSGTGVVAS
+1369 SGDKDLYSGTGVLAS
-1384 FTLRAKHD
+1384 FKLRAKRD
-1392 VDAVALNS
+1392 VDAVSLKS
-1400 TAWLIGPTYD
+1400 TSWLIGPTYD
-1410 FVEVVSDGS
+1410 SVEVVSDGS
-1419 APEFP
+1419 APELP
-1424 EAPKPEAGEYGQD
+1424 AVPKPEAGEYGQD

-1450 DIAEDGNVSKFV
+1450 EIAEDGNVSKFV

-1527 KSMNATITFED
+1527 KSMNATITFEG

-1616 ENDTELYVGDLA
+1616 ENDTELYAGDLV

-1661 ADGNIVWYVRGNG
+1661 ADGNIVWYVRGNA

-1679 ITVASALDSSVKET
+1679 ITVASALDPTVEET

-1819 INAVYMPQYLIFD
+1819 LNAVYMPQYLIFD

-1846 RQNGRNGD
+1846 RQDGRNGD

-1987 LADAQRLLADDEAT
+1987 LDDAQRLLSETDAT
-2001 QAEVDGALTQ
+2001 QAEVNGALTQ
-2011 LQSAYDALETTEVP
+2011 LQNAYGALETTEVP

-2037 AVAEAQ
+2037 AVDEAQ

-2114 GDAGGSGNG
+2114 GDTGGSGNG

>member
-123 SVDETDDAVI
+123 STGETDTAVT

-151 VLNAKGEVV
+151 VLNKEGEVV

-236 AEGTYDFGNTDAK
+236 AEGSYDFGDTDAN
-249 TVSAQHADG
+249 TVAAKHADG
-258 EFDAYYFVSDN
+258 EFDAYYFVSDD

-485 NFEAEVTEGGVS
+485 DFEAEVTKGGVS

-525 TEAEKRPNIVT
+525 TKAEERPNIVT

-613 WGSLAKGPYVHG
+613 WGSLAKAPYVHG

-740 GQVLNNYEAPLW
+740 GQVLNNYDAPLW

-771 NPQEVTES
+771 NPQEVTDS

-819 EEYGTIDN
+819 EEYGTIDK
-827 INYNGHVETVFESSV
+827 IDYNGHVETVFESSV

-855 GGYDG
+855 GGYNG

-908 GAVYFYDESPVIETF
+908 AAVYFYDESPVIETF

-947 FARADVAAA
+947 FAETDVAAA

-968 GELPADRLNESL
+968 GELPADQLNESL

-1038 HTYKVR
+1038 HTYQVR

-1078 YAGGEN
+1078 YAGGED

-1134 GNGNISQMKVEV
+1134 GNGNISQMKIEV
-1146 SLDGTHWTDCGTHD
+1146 SLDGAHWTDCGTHD

-1169 ESKEVDLSGRAAR
+1169 KSKEVDLSGHAAR

-1239 RGNTK
+1239 RGNTA
-1244 DTFDSQIAKGFGDI
+1244 DTFASQIAKGFGDI
-1258 NANGAYDV
+1258 NANDAYDV

-1278 GTTKTDKVA
+1278 GTAKTDKVS

-1369 SGDKSLYSGTGVVAS
+1369 SGDKSLYSGTGVVGS

-1410 FVEVVSDGS
+1410 FVEVVSNGS

-1520 AGANGAI
+1520 AGSNGAI

-1636 SGIDYPYYTVKSSDP
+1636 SGIDYPYYTVESSDP

-1661 ADGNIVWYVRGNG
+1661 AEGNIVWYVRGNG

-1869 KAYVEGEGKV
+1869 EAYVEGEGKV

-1930 QDRYCSASEF
+1930 QDQYCSASEF

-1946 HETEAPAADKAA
+1946 HETGAPAADKAA
-1958 LQELV
+1958 LQKLV

-1987 LADAQRLLADDEAT
+1987 LDDAQRLLADDEAT

-2011 LQSAYDALETTEVP
+2011 LQNAYDALETTEVP

-2037 AVAEAQ
+2037 AVDEAQ

-2114 GDAGGSGNG
+2114 GDTGGSGNG

>member
-1 MRKPIGTWIMRGGV
+1 M
-15 CAVFATS
+15 
-22 LAFAGG
+22 
-28 VPTTAYADASQ
+28 
-39 ASSFEGTLTSA
+39 
-50 VSARVDESTPYVA
+50 
-63 YVTFNDNVTA
+63 
-73 KITFL
+73 
-78 EAGIFRYNVDLSGE
+78 
-92 FSNYA
+92 
-97 TPRSKDHVAKIQAQP
+97 
-112 DSSGKYAHPKA
+112 
-123 SVDETDDAVI
+123 
-133 VTDGTV
+133 
-139 TLSFEKATGKLT
+139 
-151 VLNAKGEVV
+151 
-160 FEESEALTIT
+160 
-170 GNGTTQ
+170 
-176 KLVRQDGENFF
+176 
-187 GGGTQNGRFLHTGDT
+187 
-202 IQVAN
+202 
-207 TNNWVDG
+207 
-214 GVASPNPFYWT
+214 
-225 SDGYG
+225 
-230 VLRNTF
+230 
-236 AEGTYDFGNTDAK
+236 
-249 TVSAQHADG
+249 
-258 EFDAYYFVSDN
+258 
-269 AGSSST
+269 
-275 TPIAQDLLQDYF
+275 
-287 TVTGDPVLLPE
+287 
-298 YAFYLGH
+298 
-305 LNAYNRDGWSDTQ
+305 
-318 QGGGQA
+318 
-324 WTIKGSES
+324 
-332 ADTPATDGEGG
+332 
-343 NTTYEYGRGDGY
+343 
-355 VVPEGMTAESL
+355 
-366 NGPDEVLTESA
+366 
-377 DNYKGKTPYEYSARA
+377 
-392 VIDEYGDNDMPLG
+392 
-405 WFLPNDGYGAGYG
+405 
-418 HNGYEK
+418 
-424 TGGLGENGES
+424 
-434 LPERLAAVDAN
+434 
-445 VQNLAKFTEYA
+445 QNLAKFTEYA

-485 NFEAEVTEGGVS
+485 DFEAEVTEGGVS

-525 TEAEKRPNIVT
+525 TQAEKRPNIVT

-587 FGGGPLIATRDY
+587 FGGDPLIATRDY

-708 DGSGNDIRNNI
+708 NGSGNDIRNNI

-740 GQVLNNYEAPLW
+740 GQVLNNYDAPLW

-806 DDGSSITNATEKD
+806 DDGSSITNATEED

-827 INYNGHVETVFESSV
+827 IDYNGHVETVFESSV

-877 ESIVAA
+877 ESIEAA
-883 NGGSELKVTE
+883 TGDTALKVTE
-893 VDSRDAFDEAVPAAG
+893 VDSREAFDAAEPADG
-908 GAVYFYDESPVIETF
+908 EAVYFYDESPVIETF
-923 APEEEEKVAEMV
+923 ASEEEQELADMV
-935 KDVKRTPKVLVK
+935 KDVKRTPKILVK

-1038 HTYKVR
+1038 HTYQVR

-1078 YAGGEN
+1078 YAGGED

-1099 FHSSNGTEMGIPMTI
+1099 FHSSNGTEMNIPMTI

-1134 GNGNISQMKVEV
+1134 GNGNISQMKIEV

-1169 ESKEVDLSGRAAR
+1169 ESKEVDLSGHAAR

-1239 RGNTK
+1239 RGNTA
-1244 DTFDSQIAKGFGDI
+1244 DTFASQIAKGFGDI
-1258 NANGAYDV
+1258 NANDAYDV

-1278 GTTKTDKVA
+1278 GTAKTDKVS

-1392 VDAVALNS
+1392 VDAVALDS

-1437 AFESITIT
+1437 AFGSITIT

-1497 PADITFNFAAP
+1497 PADITFNFAVP

-1616 ENDTELYVGDLA
+1616 ENDTKLYVGDLA

-1636 SGIDYPYYTVKSSDP
+1636 SGIDYPYYTVESSDP

-1661 ADGNIVWYVRGNG
+1661 AEGNIVWYVRGNG

-1869 KAYVEGEGKV
+1869 EAYVEGEGKV

-1930 QDRYCSASEF
+1930 QDQYCSASEF

-1946 HETEAPAADKAA
+1946 HETGAPAADKAA
-1958 LQELV
+1958 LQKLV

-1987 LADAQRLLADDEAT
+1987 LDDAQRLLADDEAT

-2011 LQSAYDALETTEVP
+2011 LQNAYDALETTEVP
-2025 PVEKPSTDELAG
+2025 PVEKPSTEELAG
-2037 AVAEAQ
+2037 AVDEAQ

-2114 GDAGGSGNG
+2114 GDTGGSGNG

>member
-123 SVDETDDAVI
+123 STGETDTAVT

-151 VLNAKGEVV
+151 VLNKEGEVV

-236 AEGTYDFGNTDAK
+236 AEGSYDFGDTDAN
-249 TVSAQHADG
+249 TVAAKHADG
-258 EFDAYYFVSDN
+258 EFDAYYFVSDD

-366 NGPDEVLTESA
+366 NGPEEVLTESA

-485 NFEAEVTEGGVS
+485 NFEEEVTEGGVS
-497 ALKTDVAW
+497 SLKTDVAW

-525 TEAEKRPNIVT
+525 TQAEKRPNIVT

-740 GQVLNNYEAPLW
+740 GQVLNNYDAPLW

-771 NPQEVTES
+771 NPQEVTDS

-819 EEYGTIDN
+819 EEYGTVDN
-827 INYNGHVETVFESSV
+827 IDYNGHVETVFESSV

-855 GGYDG
+855 GGYNG

-908 GAVYFYDESPVIETF
+908 EAVYFYDESPVIETF

-947 FARADVAAA
+947 FAETDVKQN

-961 IKGFENN
+961 ISGFENN
-968 GELPADRLNESL
+968 GELPADQLNESL

-1099 FHSSNGTEMGIPMTI
+1099 FHSSNGTEMNIPMTI

-1169 ESKEVDLSGRAAR
+1169 KSKEVDLSGRAAR

-1287 GDIALIPSATSAK
+1287 GDIALIPSATSVKA
-1300 EGDEITVDLY
+1300 GDVLTVDLY

-1334 ADSITQSPYTASM
+1334 ADSIAQSPYTASM

-1357 DGTSSVN
+1357 DGTSAVN

-1369 SGDKSLYSGTGVVAS
+1369 SGDKDLYSGTGVLAS
-1384 FTLRAKHD
+1384 FKLRAKRD
-1392 VDAVALNS
+1392 VDAVSLKS
-1400 TAWLIGPTYD
+1400 TSWLIGPTYD
-1410 FVEVVSDGS
+1410 SVEVVSDGS
-1419 APEFP
+1419 APELP
-1424 EAPKPEAGEYGQD
+1424 AVPKPEAGEYGQD

-1483 WFLGVDSFDQDIAL
+1483 WFQGVDSFDQDIAL

-1508 SELDNVVVYNGS
+1508 SVLDNVVVYNGAATS
-1520 AGANGAI
+1520 NGAV
-1527 KSMNATITFED
+1527 KSMDATITFED
-1538 DTTQE
+1538 GLTQE

-1598 VNFNYA
+1598 INFNYA
-1604 ATEGTVEGIELG
+1604 AAEGTVEGIELG
-1616 ENDTELYVGDLA
+1616 ENDAELYVGDLA
-1628 RVNASVKT
+1628 RVDATVKT
-1636 SGIDYPYYTVKSSDP
+1636 SGIDYPYYTVESSNP
-1651 TVASVTSVAD
+1651 AVASVTSVAD
-1661 ADGNIVWYVRGNG
+1661 ADGNIVWYVRGNA

-1708 AAIQQAGSYSA
+1708 AAIQRAGSYSA

-1819 INAVYMPQYLIFD
+1819 LNAVYMPQYLIFD

-1946 HETEAPAADKAA
+1946 HETEAPAANKAA

-1972 AEDYTEATWVPFKNA
+1972 AEDYTEATWKPFELA

-2011 LQSAYDALETTEVP
+2011 LQNAYGALETTEVP
-2025 PVEKPSTDELAG
+2025 PVEKPSTEELAG

-2065 QDVLGDP
+2065 QDVLDDP

-2114 GDAGGSGNG
+2114 GDTGGSGNG

>member
-151 VLNAKGEVV
+151 VLNKEGEVV

-202 IQVAN
+202 IQIVN

-236 AEGTYDFGNTDAK
+236 AEGSYDFGDTDTNTVAAK
-249 TVSAQHADG
+249 HADG

-269 AGSSST
+269 TGSSST

-456 NANGVETGLWTQSNL
+456 NENGVETGLWTQSNL

-525 TEAEKRPNIVT
+525 TKAEERPNIVT

-740 GQVLNNYEAPLW
+740 GQVLNNYDAPLW

-771 NPQEVTES
+771 NPQEVTDS

-819 EEYGTIDN
+819 EEYGTIDK
-827 INYNGHVETVFESSV
+827 IDYNGHVETVFESSV

-855 GGYDG
+855 GGYNG

-908 GAVYFYDESPVIETF
+908 AAVYFYDESPVIETF

-947 FARADVAAA
+947 FAETDVQQN

-968 GELPADRLNESL
+968 GELPANQLNESL

-1038 HTYKVR
+1038 HTYQVR

-1287 GDIALIPSATSAK
+1287 GDIALIPSATSVKA
-1300 EGDEITVDLY
+1300 GDEITVDLY

-1334 ADSITQSPYTASM
+1334 ADSIAQSPYTASM

-1357 DGTSSVN
+1357 DGTSAVN

-1369 SGDKSLYSGTGVVAS
+1369 SGDKDLYSGTGVLAS
-1384 FTLRAKHD
+1384 FKLRAKRD
-1392 VDAVALNS
+1392 VDAVSLKS
-1400 TAWLIGPTYD
+1400 TSWLIGPTYD
-1410 FVEVVSDGS
+1410 SVEVVSDGS
-1419 APEFP
+1419 APELP
-1424 EAPKPEAGEYGQD
+1424 AVPKPEAGEYGQD

-1450 DIAEDGNVSKFV
+1450 EIAEDGNVSKFV

-1483 WFLGVDSFDQDIAL
+1483 WFQGVDSFDQDIAL

-1508 SELDNVVVYNGS
+1508 SALDNVVVYNGAATS
-1520 AGANGAI
+1520 NGAV
-1527 KSMNATITFED
+1527 KSMDATITFED
-1538 DTTQE
+1538 GSTQE

-1565 GKLVTSVTLTPL
+1565 GKLVTSVTLKPL

-1661 ADGNIVWYVRGNG
+1661 ADGNIVWYVRGNA

-1819 INAVYMPQYLIFD
+1819 LNAVYMPQYLIFD

-1846 RQNGRNGD
+1846 RQDGRNGD

-1972 AEDYTEATWVPFKNA
+1972 AEDYTEATWKPFELA

-2001 QAEVDGALTQ
+2001 QAEVEGALTQ
-2011 LQSAYDALETTEVP
+2011 LQNAYDALETTEVP

-2037 AVAEAQ
+2037 AVDEAQ

-2114 GDAGGSGNG
+2114 GDTGGSGNG

-2158 GGAGLFLHRRRRR
+2158 GGAGLFLHRRRRH

>member
-123 SVDETDDAVI
+123 STGETDTAVT

-151 VLNAKGEVV
+151 VLNKEGEVV

-236 AEGTYDFGNTDAK
+236 AEGSYDFGDTDAN
-249 TVSAQHADG
+249 TVAAKHADG

-318 QGGGQA
+318 QGGGRA

-366 NGPDEVLTESA
+366 NGPEEVLTESA

-572 SLSGNPNIGSDMDGI
+572 GLSGNPNIGSDMDGI

-947 FARADVAAA
+947 FAETDVQQN

-961 IKGFENN
+961 ISGFENN

-1038 HTYKVR
+1038 HTYQVR

-1078 YAGGEN
+1078 YAGGED

-1169 ESKEVDLSGRAAR
+1169 ESKEVDLSGHAAR

-1239 RGNTK
+1239 RGNTA
-1244 DTFDSQIAKGFGDI
+1244 DTFASQIAKGFGDI

-1278 GTTKTDKVA
+1278 GTAKTDKVS

-1392 VDAVALNS
+1392 VDAVALKS
-1400 TAWLIGPTYD
+1400 TSWLIGPTYD
-1410 FVEVVSDGS
+1410 SVEVVSDGS

-1483 WFLGVDSFDQDIAL
+1483 WFQGVDSFDQDIAL

-1508 SELDNVVVYNGS
+1508 SALDNVVVYNGAATS
-1520 AGANGAI
+1520 NGAI

-1636 SGIDYPYYTVKSSDP
+1636 SGIDYPYYTVESSDP

-1740 IASEGYTANDVAAAV
+1740 IASEGYTANDVAAAA
-1755 VAIEDAIDGLVMRPI
+1755 VAIEDAIDGLVMRPV

-1805 VLDYDEATYWHSNY
+1805 VLDYDEVTYWHSNY

-1846 RQNGRNGD
+1846 RQNGNNGD

-1946 HETEAPAADKAA
+1946 HETEAPAANKAA

-1987 LADAQRLLADDEAT
+1987 LDDAQRLLADDEAT

-2011 LQSAYDALETTEVP
+2011 LQNAYDALETTEVP

-2037 AVAEAQ
+2037 AVDEAQ

-2114 GDAGGSGNG
+2114 GDTGGSGNG

>member
-123 SVDETDDAVI
+123 STGETDTAVT

-151 VLNAKGEVV
+151 VLNKEGEVV

-202 IQVAN
+202 IQIVN

-236 AEGTYDFGNTDAK
+236 AEGSYDFGDTDTNTVAAK
-249 TVSAQHADG
+249 HADG

-269 AGSSST
+269 TGSSST

-366 NGPDEVLTESA
+366 NGPEEVLTESA

-456 NANGVETGLWTQSNL
+456 NENGVETGLWTQSNL

-485 NFEAEVTEGGVS
+485 NFEAEVTVGGVS

-525 TEAEKRPNIVT
+525 TKAEERPNIVT

-740 GQVLNNYEAPLW
+740 GQVLNNYDAPLW

-771 NPQEVTES
+771 NPQEVTDS

-819 EEYGTIDN
+819 EEYGTIDK
-827 INYNGHVETVFESSV
+827 IDYNGHVETVFESSV

-855 GGYDG
+855 GGYNG

-908 GAVYFYDESPVIETF
+908 KAVYFYDESPVIETF

-947 FARADVAAA
+947 FAETDVQQN

-961 IKGFENN
+961 ISGFENN

-1287 GDIALIPSATSAK
+1287 GDIALIPSATSVKA
-1300 EGDEITVDLY
+1300 GDVLTVDLY

-1334 ADSITQSPYTASM
+1334 ADSIAQSPYTASM

-1357 DGTSSVN
+1357 DGTSAVN

-1369 SGDKSLYSGTGVVAS
+1369 SGDKDLYSGTGVLAS
-1384 FTLRAKHD
+1384 FKLRAKRD
-1392 VDAVALNS
+1392 VDAVSLES
-1400 TAWLIGPTYD
+1400 TSWLIGPTYD
-1410 FVEVVSDGS
+1410 SVEVVSDGS

-1483 WFLGVDSFDQDIAL
+1483 WFQGVDSFDQDIAL

-1508 SELDNVVVYNGS
+1508 SALDNVVVYNGAATS
-1520 AGANGAI
+1520 NGAV
-1527 KSMNATITFED
+1527 KSMDATITFED
-1538 DTTQE
+1538 GSTQE

-1565 GKLVTSVTLTPL
+1565 GKLVTSVTLKPL

-1636 SGIDYPYYTVKSSDP
+1636 SGIDYPYYTVESSDP
-1651 TVASVTSVAD
+1651 AVASVTSVAD
-1661 ADGNIVWYVRGNG
+1661 ADGNIVWYVRGNA

-1679 ITVASALDSSVKET
+1679 ITVASALNSTVKQT
-1693 YEVAVKAGVNTSELV
+1693 YEVVVKAGVNTSELV
-1708 AAIQQAGSYSA
+1708 AAIQQAGFYSA

-1819 INAVYMPQYLIFD
+1819 LNAVYMPQYLIFD

-1946 HETEAPAADKAA
+1946 HETEAPAANKAA

-1972 AEDYTEATWVPFKNA
+1972 AEDYTEATWKPFELA

-2011 LQSAYDALETTEVP
+2011 LQNAYDALETTEVP

-2037 AVAEAQ
+2037 AVDEAQ

-2114 GDAGGSGNG
+2114 GDTGGSGNG

>member
-123 SVDETDDAVI
+123 STGETDTAVT

-151 VLNAKGEVV
+151 VLNKEGEVV

-236 AEGTYDFGNTDAK
+236 AEGSYDFGDTDAN
-249 TVSAQHADG
+249 TVAAKHADG
-258 EFDAYYFVSDN
+258 EFDAYYFVSDD

-366 NGPDEVLTESA
+366 NGPEEVLTESA

-456 NANGVETGLWTQSNL
+456 NENGVETGLWTQSNL
-471 TPDSNEGTQWQKLR
+471 TPDSNGGTQWQKLR

-525 TEAEKRPNIVT
+525 TQAEKRPNIVT

-740 GQVLNNYEAPLW
+740 GQVLNNYDAPLW

-771 NPQEVTES
+771 NPQEVTDS

-855 GGYDG
+855 GSYDG
-860 YDSTRSTTFKV
+860 YNSNRSTTFKV

-877 ESIVAA
+877 ESIEAA
-883 NGGSELKVTE
+883 TGDTALKLTE
-893 VDSRDAFDEAVPAAG
+893 VDSKEAFDAAEPADG
-908 GAVYFYDESPVIETF
+908 EAVYFYDESPVIETF

-968 GELPADRLNESL
+968 GELPADQLNESL

-1038 HTYKVR
+1038 HTYQVR

-1099 FHSSNGTEMGIPMTI
+1099 FHSSNGTEMNIPMTI

-1169 ESKEVDLSGRAAR
+1169 KSKEVDLSGRAAR

-1300 EGDEITVDLY
+1300 EGDVLTVDLY

-1357 DGTSSVN
+1357 DDTSSVN

-1369 SGDKSLYSGTGVVAS
+1369 SGDKDLYSGTGVLAS
-1384 FTLRAKHD
+1384 FKLRAKRD
-1392 VDAVALNS
+1392 VDAVSLKS
-1400 TAWLIGPTYD
+1400 TSWLIGPTYD
-1410 FVEVVSDGS
+1410 SVEVVSDGS
-1419 APEFP
+1419 APELP
-1424 EAPKPEAGEYGQD
+1424 AVPKPEAGEYGQD

-1450 DIAEDGNVSKFV
+1450 EIAEDGNVSKFV

-1527 KSMNATITFED
+1527 KSMNATITFEG

-1583 TGLDNPDNRMLTLGE
+1583 TGLDNPDNRMLTLSE

-1616 ENDTELYVGDLA
+1616 ENDTELYAGDLA

-1661 ADGNIVWYVRGNG
+1661 ADGNIVWYVRGNA

-1679 ITVASALDSSVKET
+1679 ITVASALDPTVEET

-1708 AAIQQAGSYSA
+1708 AAIQRAGSYSA

-1819 INAVYMPQYLIFD
+1819 LNAVYMPQYLIFD

-1846 RQNGRNGD
+1846 RQDGRNGD

-1946 HETEAPAADKAA
+1946 HETEAPAANKAA

-1972 AEDYTEATWVPFKNA
+1972 AEDYTEATWKPFELA

-2001 QAEVDGALTQ
+2001 QTEVDGALTQ
-2011 LQSAYDALETTEVP
+2011 LQNAYGALETTEVP

-2037 AVAEAQ
+2037 AVDEAQ

-2114 GDAGGSGNG
+2114 GDTGGSGNG

>member
-123 SVDETDDAVI
+123 SVDETDTAVT

-151 VLNAKGEVV
+151 VLNKEGEVV

-236 AEGTYDFGNTDAK
+236 AEGSYDFGDTDAN
-249 TVSAQHADG
+249 TVAAKHADG
-258 EFDAYYFVSDN
+258 EFDAYYFVSDD

-366 NGPDEVLTESA
+366 NGPEEVLTESA

-456 NANGVETGLWTQSNL
+456 NENGVETGLWTQSNL

-485 NFEAEVTEGGVS
+485 DFEAEVTKGGVS

-525 TEAEKRPNIVT
+525 TKAEERPNIVT

-740 GQVLNNYEAPLW
+740 GQVLNNYDAPLW

-771 NPQEVTES
+771 NPQEVTDS

-827 INYNGHVETVFESSV
+827 INYNGHVETVFKSSV

-908 GAVYFYDESPVIETF
+908 AAVYFYDESPVIETF
-923 APEEEEKVAEMV
+923 APEEEEKLAEMV

-947 FARADVAAA
+947 FAETDVQQN

-961 IKGFENN
+961 ISGFENN

-1038 HTYKVR
+1038 HTYQVR

-1099 FHSSNGTEMGIPMTI
+1099 FHSSNGTEMNIPMTI

-1278 GTTKTDKVA
+1278 GTAKTDKVS
-1287 GDIALIPSATSAK
+1287 GDIALIPSATSVKA
-1300 EGDEITVDLY
+1300 GDVLTVDLY

-1369 SGDKSLYSGTGVVAS
+1369 SGDKDLYSGTGVLAS
-1384 FTLRAKHD
+1384 FKLRAKRD
-1392 VDAVALNS
+1392 VDAVSLES
-1400 TAWLIGPTYD
+1400 TSWLIGPTYD
-1410 FVEVVSDGS
+1410 SVEVVSDGS

-1437 AFESITIT
+1437 AFGSITIT

-1651 TVASVTSVAD
+1651 TVASVTSVVD
-1661 ADGNIVWYVRGNG
+1661 ADGNIVWYVRGNA

-1679 ITVASALDSSVKET
+1679 ITVASALNSTVKQT
-1693 YEVAVKAGVNTSELV
+1693 YEVSVKAGVDTSALV
-1708 AAIQQAGSYSA
+1708 AAIQKAGSYSA

-1819 INAVYMPQYLIFD
+1819 LNAVYMPQYLIFD

-1946 HETEAPAADKAA
+1946 HKTEAPAANKAA

-1972 AEDYTEATWVPFKNA
+1972 AEDYTEATWKPFELA

-2011 LQSAYDALETTEVP
+2011 LQNAYGALETTEVP
-2025 PVEKPSTDELAG
+2025 PVEKPSTEELAG

-2114 GDAGGSGNG
+2114 GDTGGSGNG

>member
-123 SVDETDDAVI
+123 STGETDTAVT

-151 VLNAKGEVV
+151 VLNKEGEVV

-236 AEGTYDFGNTDAK
+236 AEGSYDFGDTDAN
-249 TVSAQHADG
+249 TVAAKHADG
-258 EFDAYYFVSDN
+258 EFDAYYFVSDD

-366 NGPDEVLTESA
+366 NGPEEVLTESA

-456 NANGVETGLWTQSNL
+456 NENGVETGLWTQSNL
-471 TPDSNEGTQWQKLR
+471 TPDSNGGTQWQKLR

-525 TEAEKRPNIVT
+525 TQAEKRPNIVT

-740 GQVLNNYEAPLW
+740 GQVLNNYDAPLW

-771 NPQEVTES
+771 NPQEVTDS

-798 DNSYTSYE
+798 DNSYASYE

-855 GGYDG
+855 GSYDG
-860 YDSTRSTTFKV
+860 YDPNRSTTFKV

-877 ESIVAA
+877 ESIEAA
-883 NGGSELKVTE
+883 TGDTALKLKE
-893 VDSRDAFDEAVPAAG
+893 VDSKEAFDAAEPADG
-908 GAVYFYDESPVIETF
+908 EAVYFYDESPVIETF

-1038 HTYKVR
+1038 HTYQVR
-1044 SRNADGYSAWSE
+1044 SRNADGYSAWSK

-1287 GDIALIPSATSAK
+1287 GDIALIPSATSVKA
-1300 EGDEITVDLY
+1300 GDEITVDLY
-1310 AADASGVNAYGAL
+1310 ASDASGVNAYGSL
-1323 VHFASDDFELV
+1323 VHFSTDDFELV

-1347 ENLSIDKVFG
+1347 ENLSIDKTFG
-1357 DGTSSVN
+1357 DGTSAVN

-1369 SGDKSLYSGTGVVAS
+1369 SGDKDLYSGTGVLAS
-1384 FTLRAKHD
+1384 FKLRAKRD
-1392 VDAVALNS
+1392 VDAVSLKS
-1400 TAWLIGPTYD
+1400 TSWLIGPTYD
-1410 FVEVVSDGS
+1410 SVEVVSDGS
-1419 APEFP
+1419 APELPAVP
-1424 EAPKPEAGEYGQD
+1424 EPEAGEYGQD
-1437 AFESITIT
+1437 AFGSITIT
-1445 NDAVT
+1445 ND
-1450 DIAEDGNVSKFV
+1450 ILSEDDGTNVSRLI
-1462 QQESFDGLFD
+1462 QQKNYNGLFD
-1472 GGTTDRNFEFK
+1472 GGETGNDFEFL
-1483 WFLGVDSFDQDIAL
+1483 WDVSNNWTEDGFLPDYVKL
-1497 PADITFNFAAP
+1497 PTTMTFTFAQP
-1508 SELDNVVVYNGS
+1508 SVLDNVEIVNRDGGNGTVT
-1520 AGANGAI
+1520 
-1527 KSMNATITFED
+1527 SMDAVITFED
-1538 DTTQE
+1538 GSAQQ
-1543 FSFAEGDAIPETFTL
+1543 FSFDEAQDVFTL
-1558 QVSEENA
+1558 AVDADHA
-1565 GKLVTSVTLTPL
+1565 GKPVASVAITPKTSVGSANT
-1577 TSTGTA
+1577 
-1583 TGLDNPDNRMLTLGE
+1583 NPSETDIHNRMLTLRE
-1598 VNFNYA
+1598 INFNYA
-1604 ATEGTVEGIELG
+1604 AAEGTVEGIELG
-1616 ENDTELYVGDLA
+1616 ENDAELYVGDLA
-1628 RVNASVKT
+1628 RVNASIKT
-1636 SGIDYPYYTVKSSDP
+1636 SGIDYPYYTVGSSNP
-1651 TVASVTSVAD
+1651 AVASVTSVAD
-1661 ADGNIVWYVRGNG
+1661 ADGNIVWYVRGNA

-1708 AAIQQAGSYSA
+1708 AAIQRAGSYSA

-1755 VAIEDAIDGLVMRPI
+1755 VAIEDAIDGLVMRPV
-1770 DEDTLINTSADTG
+1770 DEETLINTSADSG
-1783 VTVVGASSEMPAS
+1783 VTALGASTSVEGKP
-1796 SGEDGEADN
+1796 GD
-1805 VLDYDEATYWHSNY
+1805 VLDYDQSTYWHSTY
-1819 INAVYMPQYLIFD
+1819 AAGAQLPQWIMFD
-1832 LGDLYDLTDVTFLP
+1832 LGDEYDLTDVTFLP
-1846 RQNGRNGD
+1846 RQDGALRGD
-1854 IFEIEVLTAATPEDL
+1854 VFEFEVVTAASQEDL
-1869 KAYVEGEGKV
+1869 QAYVDNGYATPAGGSAV
-1879 AKDSTVANL
+1879 NL
-1888 GTFTF
+1888 GTFAF
-1893 DNNGKTLTDRTSWQ
+1893 DNDGHVINDRSEWK
-1907 QAAFAAQPTQYVM
+1907 QASFGAQTTRYVM
-1920 VKINHAGGDV
+1920 LVVTKSGGND
-1930 QDRYCSASEF
+1930 QGNDLYCNMAEV

-1946 HETEAPAADKAA
+1946 HEDPVVADKTA

-1972 AEDYTEATWVPFKNA
+1972 AEDYTEATWTPFENA
-1987 LADAQRLLADDEAT
+1987 LADAQRLLSETDAT

-2011 LQSAYDALETTEVP
+2011 LRNAYDALETTEVP
-2025 PVEKPSTDELAG
+2025 PIEKPSTDELAG
-2037 AVAEAQ
+2037 AVDEAQ

-2065 QDVLGDP
+2065 QDVLDDP

-2114 GDAGGSGNG
+2114 GDTGGSGNG